1 MWIGVLIYADGSV
14 RLPRRWRGGTF
25 PIRAVSARVHKR
37 IVFFRENMSKLSAK
51 PTDLNPLWVVILF
64 RSTEDQEKRLALHLE
79 KQLLQKGYSVFLD
92 RSAETSIQWAAAI
105 ADAIR
110 RAQVV
115 VPFLSESAAANETL
129 AFQVEIAHDTA
140 QRHEG
145 RPALIPIRIHWHGD
159 LPDPVGGILDPIE
172 HLLWESEADNPVV
185 AENLLQRMAKAVRR
199 PPARSTVSKGLR
211 LVPRPVSK
219 PRPIR
224 ILPEPRKPTSTWP
237 LPLEPVGGAVPLH
250 SSYYLKRPADLEFRE
265 AILRYDSVILL
276 KGARQIGKTS
286 LLARGLQTARER
298 GAKVALTDFQKFNAA
313 NLSDIGSFYISL
325 AESLA
330 DQLELDVLPSDVWD
344 ERRSPNANFERFV
357 RREALKNLNAPLVW
371 GLDEVDRLFPRDYGS
386 EVFGLF
392 RSWHNERALAP
403 SGPWGGLSLAVAYA
417 TEAHLFIAD
426 MNQSP
431 FNVGTRIVL
440 EDFSTQQIEDLNQ
453 LYNSPLSAAES
464 EPFRQFVGGHPYLVR
479 RSLHEIASKKTSLA
493 SFIGEAG
500 RDDGV
505 FGDHLRR
512 ILVLLAKDPNLSEI
526 MRGVLKGEA
535 CPTSE
540 SFYRLR
546 SSGLIV
552 GNSQFEVA
560 PRCELYA
567 SFLKRHLL

>member
-1 MWIGVLIYADGSV
+1 
-14 RLPRRWRGGTF
+14 
-25 PIRAVSARVHKR
+25 
-37 IVFFRENMSKLSAK
+37 MSKPSDK
-51 PTDLNPLWVVILF
+51 PTEPDPLRVVILF
-64 RSTEDQEKRLALHLE
+64 RSAEDPEKRLALYLE
-79 KQLLQKGYSVFLD
+79 KQLLRNGYSVFLD
-92 RSAETSIQWAAAI
+92 QAAKTSIQWATEI

-110 RAQVV
+110 SAHVV
-115 VPFLSESAAANETL
+115 VPFLSEPADANEML
-129 AFQVEIAHDTA
+129 AFQVEIAHDAA
-140 QRHEG
+140 QKHEG

-159 LPDPVGGILDPIE
+159 LPDPVGGILDPVE
-172 HLLWESEADNPVV
+172 HFLWEGEADNAAV
-185 AENLLQRMAKAVRR
+185 AENLLQRMAKVARR
-199 PPARSTVSKGLR
+199 SPARSAVSKGLR
-211 LVPRPVSK
+211 LVPRPISK
-219 PRPIR
+219 PRPVR
-224 ILPEPRKPTSTWP
+224 IIPEPPKPTGP
-237 LPLEPVGGAVPLH
+237 LPFEPIGGAVPLY
-250 SSYYLKRPADLEFRE
+250 SNYYLKRPADREFHD
-265 AILRYDSVILL
+265 AILRYDGIILV

-313 NLSDIGSFYISL
+313 NLSDIGGFYLSL

-344 ERRSPNANFERFV
+344 ERRSPNVNFERFV
-357 RREALKNLNAPLVW
+357 RREALNNLNAPLVW
-371 GLDEVDRLFPRDYGS
+371 GLDEVDRLFPRDYGG

-392 RSWHNERALAP
+392 RSWHNERALSP
-403 SGPWGGLSLAVAYA
+403 SGPWSGLTLAIAYA

-431 FNVGTRIVL
+431 FNVGTRLVL
-440 EDFSTQQIEDLNQ
+440 EDFSAPQIEELNQ
-453 LYNSPLSAAES
+453 LYDGPLSAAER
-464 EPFRQFVGGHPYLVR
+464 EPFRRFVGGHPYLVR
-479 RSLHEIASKKTSLA
+479 RSLHELASRKTSIA

-512 ILVLLAKDPNLSEI
+512 ILVLLAKDPNLTEI
-526 MRGVLKGEA
+526 MRGVLKGED

-552 GNSQFEVA
+552 GSSQFDA
-560 PRCELYA
+560 SPRCELYD

>member
-1 MWIGVLIYADGSV
+1 
-14 RLPRRWRGGTF
+14 
-25 PIRAVSARVHKR
+25 
-37 IVFFRENMSKLSAK
+37 MSELSAK
-51 PTDLNPLWVVILF
+51 PTEPNPLRVVILF
-64 RSTEDQEKRLALHLE
+64 RSAEDQEKRLALYLE
-79 KQLLQKGYSVFLD
+79 KQLLQKGHSVFLD
-92 RSAETSIQWAAAI
+92 RAAETSIQWATEI

-110 RAQVV
+110 SAHVV
-115 VPFLSESAAANETL
+115 VPFLSESAVANEML

-172 HLLWESEADNPVV
+172 HLLWESESDNPVV
-185 AENLLQRMAKAVRR
+185 AENLLQRMAKSVRR
-199 PPARSTVSKGLR
+199 SPARSSFSKGLR

-219 PRPIR
+219 PRPVR
-224 ILPEPRKPTSTWP
+224 IIPEPRKPAGP
-237 LPLEPVGGAVPLH
+237 LPFEPVGGAVPLH
-250 SSYYLKRPADLEFRE
+250 SSYYLKRPADREFRD
-265 AILRYDSVILL
+265 AILRYDSIILL

-298 GAKVALTDFQKFNAA
+298 GAKVVLTDFQKFNAA
-313 NLSDIGSFYISL
+313 NLSDIGRFYLSL

-330 DQLELDVLPSDVWD
+330 DQLGLDVLPSDVWD
-344 ERRSPNANFERFV
+344 ERRSPNVNFERFV

-371 GLDEVDRLFPRDYGS
+371 GLDEVDRLFPCDYGS

-392 RSWHNERALAP
+392 RSWHNERALNP
-403 SGPWGGLSLAVAYA
+403 SGPWSGLSLAIAYA

-431 FNVGTRIVL
+431 FNVGTRLVL
-440 EDFSTQQIEDLNQ
+440 EDFSTQQVEDLNQ
-453 LYNSPLSAAES
+453 LYNSPLSAAER

-493 SFIGEAG
+493 GFMGEAG

-512 ILVLLAKDPNLSEI
+512 ILVLLAKDPNLTEI
-526 MRGVLKGEA
+526 MRGVLKGES

-552 GNSQFEVA
+552 GSSQFEAA
-560 PRCELYA
+560 PRCELYE

>member
-1 MWIGVLIYADGSV
+1 MWIGILIYADGSV
-14 RLPRRWRGGTF
+14 RLPRHWRGGTF

-51 PTDLNPLWVVILF
+51 PTEPNPLQVVILF
-64 RSTEDQEKRLALHLE
+64 RSTEDQEKRLALYLE

-92 RSAETSIQWAAAI
+92 RAAETSIQWAAAI

-110 RAQVV
+110 CAQVV
-115 VPFLSESAAANETL
+115 VPFLSESAAANEML

-185 AENLLQRMAKAVRR
+185 AENLLQRMAKAARR
-199 PPARSTVSKGLR
+199 PPARSAVSKGLR

-224 ILPEPRKPTSTWP
+224 ILSEPRKPTWS

-250 SSYYLKRPADLEFRE
+250 SGYYLKRPADREFRD
-265 AILRYDSVILL
+265 AILRYDSIILL

-298 GAKVALTDFQKFNAA
+298 GAKVALTDFQKFNAT

-371 GLDEVDRLFPRDYGS
+371 GLDEVDRLFPCDYGS

-464 EPFRQFVGGHPYLVR
+464 ESFRQFVGGHPYLVR

-512 ILVLLAKDPNLSEI
+512 FLVLLAKDPNLSEI

-546 SSGLIV
+546 SSGLVV

>member
-1 MWIGVLIYADGSV
+1 MPTVRSDCRSV
-14 RLPRRWRGGTF
+14 REAEVRIG
-25 PIRAVSARVHKR
+25 AVSARCHKR
-37 IVFFRENMSKLSAK
+37 IIFLRENMSPFSAK
-51 PTDLNPLWVVILF
+51 STESDRLRVVILF
-64 RSTEDQEKRLALHLE
+64 RSVEDQERRLALYLE

-92 RSAETSIQWAAAI
+92 RAAETSIQWAAEI

-110 RAQVV
+110 SAHVV
-115 VPFLSESAAANETL
+115 VPFLSELAVANEML

-172 HLLWESEADNPVV
+172 HLLWEGESDNAVV
-185 AENLLQRMAKAVRR
+185 AENLLQRIAKAMRR
-199 PPARSTVSKGLR
+199 TPASSNVSKGLR

-219 PRPIR
+219 PRPVR
-224 ILPEPRKPTSTWP
+224 IIPEPRKPAGP
-237 LPLEPVGGAVPLH
+237 LPFEPVGGAVPLH
-250 SSYYLKRPADLEFRE
+250 SDYYLKRPADREFRD
-265 AILRYDSVILL
+265 AILRYDSIILL

-313 NLSDIGSFYISL
+313 NLSDIGSFYLSL

-344 ERRSPNANFERFV
+344 ERRSPNVNFERFV
-357 RREALKNLNAPLVW
+357 RRRALKNLNAPLVW
-371 GLDEVDRLFPRDYGS
+371 GLDEVDRLFPCDYGS

-392 RSWHNERALAP
+392 RSWHNERALSP
-403 SGPWGGLSLAVAYA
+403 SGPWDGLTLAIAYA

-431 FNVGTRIVL
+431 FNVGTRLVL
-440 EDFSTQQIEDLNQ
+440 KDFSTQQIEDLNQ
-453 LYNSPLSAAES
+453 LYNSPLSAAER

-479 RSLHEIASKKTSLA
+479 RSFHEIASRKTSLD
-493 SFIGEAG
+493 SFIGEAS

-512 ILVLLAKDPNLSEI
+512 ILVLLAKDPNLTEI
-526 MRGVLKGEA
+526 MRGVLKGES
-535 CPTSE
+535 CPTPE

-552 GNSQFEVA
+552 GGSQFDVA